1 MLWDD
6 QYLYIGAELFEKDL
20 WATLKNHD
28 DIIFQDNDF
37 EVFIDPN
44 NDGTQYYEIEI
55 NALGT
60 VMDLFMHKTYKQGG
74 PMDMKWDTKGM
85 ISAVQLNGTL
95 NKSSDTDSSWTLE
108 MAIPFSCMERPGRIS
123 KPEAGQTWRINF
135 SRVQWQLEKS
145 GIGYIKKKKSDGT
158 KISEDNWVWS
168 PQGIIDMH
176 RPEKWGFL
184 VFK

>member
-1 MLWDD
+1 
-6 QYLYIGAELFEKDL
+6 
-20 WATLKNHD
+20 
-28 DIIFQDNDF
+28 
-37 EVFIDPN
+37 
-44 NDGTQYYEIEI
+44 
-55 NALGT
+55 
-60 VMDLFMHKTYKQGG
+60 
-74 PMDMKWDTKGM
+74 MKWDTKGM

-145 GIGYIKKKKSDGT
+145 GTGYIKKKKSDGS
-158 KISEDNWVWS
+158 KIPEDNWVWS

-176 RPEKWGFL
+176 LPEKWGFL